1 MKTLLLK
8 PEGLLRKSLPLC
20 GRFSIEF
27 SFFEGKFSTE
37 ISFIE
42 GKFSIEISFFEV
54 MFSTEISFTEGKFS
68 TDIISQKESDLN
80 HGIVEL
86 MYRYSLTTSKIS

>member
-1 MKTLLLK
+1 M
-8 PEGLLRKSLPLC
+8 
-20 GRFSIEF
+20 EF
-27 SFFEGKFSTE
+27 FFFEGKFSVKMY
-37 ISFIE
+37 FIE

-80 HGIVEL
+80 RGIVEL
-86 MYRYSLTTSKIS
+86 MYRYLLTTSKIS